1 MIVDDIKNPAISDS
15 GADVAD
21 AATATVVASAA
32 AAAMPDAAGTAS
44 SNIADVDDA
53 ESGVAALRRNPVPT
67 PASSSPLTPF
77 APALAGRRHSAT
89 WNYAVMLAFSLIALL
104 VSLILSAETLQLAR
118 NPKKLLDCDV
128 NSVLSCSTVAESWQ
142 SEIVKFNGLSYP
154 NAFFGIAAE
163 SVFITIAVIG
173 LARIRVPRWFAVA
186 TWFGGLAALLYA
198 YWLFTQ
204 SVFVIQALCPWC
216 LVLMFST
223 TIQFMALFH
232 ATVSVQHL
240 PDRAGLKTYYRLN
253 YDLMVDA
260 VWILFLIAI
269 IIVKDGPALFG

>member
-1 MIVDDIKNPAISDS
+1 VDDIKNPALSDS
-15 GADVAD
+15 GTNAADAVTAVVAD
-21 AATATVVASAA
+21 ASAS
-32 AAAMPDAAGTAS
+32 DTTAS
-44 SNIADVDDA
+44 DTP
-53 ESGVAALRRNPVPT
+53 ESDTAALHRGAVPA
-67 PASSSPLTPF
+67 PASRSPLTPF
-77 APALAGRRHSAT
+77 TPALAGLRHSAT
-89 WNYAVMLAFSLIALL
+89 WNYAVMLIFSLIALL
-104 VSLILSAETLQLAR
+104 VSLILSAETLQLAH

-163 SVFITIAVIG
+163 SVFVTIAVIG
-173 LARIRVPRWFAVA
+173 LARIRIPRWFAAA
-186 TWFGGLAALLYA
+186 TWFGGLFALLYA

-204 SVFVIQALCPWC
+204 SVFVIRALCPWC

-223 TIQFMALFH
+223 TIQFMALSH
-232 ATVSVQHL
+232 ATASVQHL

-260 VWILFLIAI
+260 VWILFLISI
-269 IIVKDGPALFG
+269 IMVKDGAAIFG